1 MGKILDQAREVI
13 KRIEE
18 NDQSPTVRITA
29 TAAAEPLPVTSS
41 KFGGVPYLP
50 AGVDAPANKEG
61 QPLGMI
67 AQINCAE
74 LPQNTITLSLGCSS
88 SGLTRVMKKHS
99 GVWTTPLPT
108 VPKTATG

>member
-50 AGVDAPANKEG
+50 PG
-61 QPLGMI
+61 
-67 AQINCAE
+67 
-74 LPQNTITLSLGCSS
+74 
-88 SGLTRVMKKHS
+88 
-99 GVWTTPLPT
+99 WTPP
-108 VPKTATG
+108 PIKRGSPWG

>member
-29 TAAAEPLPVTSS
+29 AATAEPLPVTVS

-50 AGVDAPANKEG
+50 AGVDAPAN
-61 QPLGMI
+61 
-67 AQINCAE
+67 
-74 LPQNTITLSLGCSS
+74 
-88 SGLTRVMKKHS
+88 
-99 GVWTTPLPT
+99 
-108 VPKTATG
+108 

>member
-50 AGVDAPANKEG
+50 AGVDPR
-61 QPLGMI
+61 Q
-67 AQINCAE
+67 
-74 LPQNTITLSLGCSS
+74 
-88 SGLTRVMKKHS
+88 
-99 GVWTTPLPT
+99 
-108 VPKTATG
+108 